1 MEKIFYCMCLFF
13 RVIRKLFTN
22 VSICSFFNRKECSC
36 DDEVIWSDWSD
47 WSVCH
52 NNIQMRERACLLM
65 NKDCPE
71 HFKEVRY
78 CQFPSIQSHSHTRTE
93 LRLKSNWQFLIAA
106 FILVILSS
114 GLTAIAFLFYLYRQS
129 KLKPSLIMNH
139 TISTEP
145 NTYEEPEKYRIT
157 TPLNGGN
164 STITRTSTLKRDFKN
179 TSFRAKLD
187 DSNY

>member
-1 MEKIFYCMCLFF
+1 
-13 RVIRKLFTN
+13 
-22 VSICSFFNRKECSC
+22 
-36 DDEVIWSDWSD
+36 
-47 WSVCH
+47 
-52 NNIQMRERACLLM
+52 
-65 NKDCPE
+65 
-71 HFKEVRY
+71 
-78 CQFPSIQSHSHTRTE
+78 
-93 LRLKSNWQFLIAA
+93 
-106 FILVILSS
+106 
-114 GLTAIAFLFYLYRQS
+114 
-129 KLKPSLIMNH
+129 MNH